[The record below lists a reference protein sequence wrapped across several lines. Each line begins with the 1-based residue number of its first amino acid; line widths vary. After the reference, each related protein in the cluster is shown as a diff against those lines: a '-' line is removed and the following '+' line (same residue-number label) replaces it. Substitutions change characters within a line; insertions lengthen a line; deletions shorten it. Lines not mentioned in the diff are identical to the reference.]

1 MGVTFGWGPT
11 EAAVLAR
18 DAACLVVVDVLSFTT
33 AVGVAVESGAA
44 VYPYRWRDETAVGY
58 AAKLDAA
65 LAVGRSEVSP
75 ESPWSLS
82 PAALRTAPP
91 TERLVL
97 PSPNGSTIAAQGGE
111 TGVPPGGAPGDGGLP
126 VVAASLRNRTA
137 VARWLA
143 DRGYGSESLPLTVI
157 ASGERWPDGSLRP
170 ALEDLLGVGAVLS
183 ALRALGPYD
192 LTPEARAAATLWEAT
207 EDPVAELHRCD
218 SGRELYEYGYP
229 QDVAVAAEVD
239 TSETVPVLTDGA
251 FLEAS

>member
-33 AVGVAVESGAA
+33 SVGVAVESGSA
-44 VYPYRWRDETAVGY
+44 VFPYPWRDETAAAY
-58 AAKLDAA
+58 AAELDAA
-65 LAVGRSEVSP
+65 LAVGRSQASP
-75 ESPWSLS
+75 ETPWTLS
-82 PAALRTAPP
+82 PAALRAAPP
-91 TERLVL
+91 TLRLVL
-97 PSPNGSTIAAQGGE
+97 PSPNGSTISAE
-111 TGVPPGGAPGDGGLP
+111 RSELGVPPGEALGEGGAT

-143 DRGYGSESLPLTVI
+143 RHGYGSASLRLAVI

-170 ALEDLLGVGAVLS
+170 ALEDLLGAGAVLS
-183 ALRALGPYD
+183 ALCALGPYD

-207 EDPVAELHRCD
+207 EDPAAVLHRCD

-239 TSETVPVLTDGA
+239 TSETVPVLTDGV
-251 FLEAS
+251 FLEAP

>member
-33 AVGVAVESGAA
+33 SVGVAVESGAA
-44 VYPYRWRDETAVGY
+44 VYPYRWRDETAVAY

-65 LAVGRSEVSP
+65 LAVGRSEASP
-75 ESPWSLS
+75 ETPWTLS
-82 PAALRTAPP
+82 PAALRAAPP
-91 TERLVL
+91 TPRLVL
-97 PSPNGSTIAAQGGE
+97 PSPNGSTISA
-111 TGVPPGGAPGDGGLP
+111 GAGDAT
-126 VVAASLRNRTA
+126 VVAASFRNRMA

-143 DRGYGSESLPLTVI
+143 RHGYGSESGPLAVV

-170 ALEDLLGVGAVLS
+170 ALEDLLGAGGVLS
-183 ALRALGPYD
+183 ALCALGSYA

-207 EDPVAELHRCD
+207 EDPVAELHRCA

-251 FLEAS
+251 FLEAP